1 MWLGCFMSG
10 HHLLM
15 LSFAFCYIK
24 ILWAPVR
31 MADTSFPTFNLK
43 ISLHFAIHKKSC
55 FKKYE
60 SSPAWPKLEPLWSLI
75 SWSPWWM
82 DFEKYCWKKLLTLLR
97 RFFFVFQG
105 PSRIWKSEFLS
116 VIFRYPIQQIIKAF

>member
-1 MWLGCFMSG
+1 
-10 HHLLM
+10 
-15 LSFAFCYIK
+15 
-24 ILWAPVR
+24 VR

-116 VIFRYPIQQIIKAF
+116 VIFRYPIQQIIKAS